1 MKKNIVKGISF
12 FFPIITFYL
21 FEFYT
26 HNPFTTM
33 KVPIQFLNIFF
44 FELMALFLYFLT
56 GRIKLAMHIETVFFG
71 IIGLANYYVID
82 FRSAP
87 IMPWD
92 IFSLKTAASV
102 ANNYKYTVKKETVFV
117 VLGFVLLFLAET
129 LFYKKIQ
136 HKILAFSKKTWHIRS
151 AGIILCLFL
160 LYGFTCMLHQDSTI
174 SKFGMYDKLFT
185 PTVMSKRDGTA
196 VAFLMELK
204 YVTVDKPDSY
214 STDKAKEL
222 LSSYEITDTDTS
234 NSQKPNIIVIMNE
247 AFSDPAVLGPFETN
261 EDYMPFVH
269 SILSGDVDNTVSG
282 YLNVSV
288 LGGNTANTEFEF
300 LTGNTMAFLPQGS
313 VAYQQY
319 VKSEIP
325 SLASHLKALGYDTIA
340 MHPYNSTGWN
350 RNTVYPL
357 LGFDTSYFIR
367 DWKNPEKIRKYVSD
381 KACYDKI
388 ISLYEEKEEDTPFFI
403 FNVTM
408 QNHSSYSEEFDN
420 FTPNI
425 ELIDAKSKVLN
436 NYLSLM
442 QISDT
447 AIENLVTYF
456 AQEEDPTMIVFFG
469 DHQPTNSVVNAV
481 WKLNGKSSD
490 SLTDEEEALRYKV
503 PFFIWT
509 NYDIQTEINIET
521 SANYLSTRILQAA
534 SLPLS
539 DFTNYLDTLQKN
551 YPVLTNIRVV
561 DSFGNSSTVKEV
573 EQNVNDYA
581 IMQYYQLFGHK

>member
-456 AQEEDPTMIVFFG
+456 AQEEEPTMIVFFG